1 MITLEGTL
9 FKLHRSRLER
19 YCHTFAELFASR
31 PDGDET
37 ITSIDGC
44 PAYAAPPGLS
54 LQGFKD
60 VLAALEEPLYVL

>member
-1 MITLEGTL
+1 MLEGKL
-9 FKLHRSRLER
+9 FRLHRSRLER
-19 YCHTFAELFASR
+19 YCHTFAELFADA
-31 PDGDET
+31 PDGNEA
-37 ITSIDGC
+37 SIDGC

>member
-1 MITLEGTL
+1 MIRLEGTL

-19 YCHTFAELFASR
+19 YCHTFSELFAAR

-37 ITSIDGC
+37 IDGC

-60 VLAALEEPLYVL
+60 VLAALEEPLCVL